1 MPRNK
6 GNTQKT
12 NCYKC
17 KVTINDYELMPL
29 TEFKTLRDIADTLGM
44 TYSQI
49 SDINIGRVSKKYSFK
64 YMPDI
69 YIERL

>member
-49 SDINIGRVSKKYSFK
+49 SDINIF
-64 YMPDI
+64 
-69 YIERL
+69 LL

>member
-1 MPRNK
+1 
-6 GNTQKT
+6 
-12 NCYKC
+12 
-17 KVTINDYELMPL
+17 MPL
-29 TEFKTLRDIADTLGM
+29 TEFKTLRDIAETLGM